1 MHSKLA
7 GVLLLLSALCG
18 DALAQTSGIPVRW
31 DWLVVSTPDFVG
43 PFRGNLPG
51 FKAPAPKVPLPKI
64 LPLTQTGPIFG
75 QFEVIV
81 TVRGQTVVEKTLRVS
96 SREVNSKAME
106 ALRHWRFDPASLDG
120 KPIRVRLRV
129 QVFEN

>member
-1 MHSKLA
+1 MHGKLA
-7 GVLLLLSALCG
+7 VVLLLLSALG
-18 DALAQTSGIPVRW
+18 ADAFAQTSGIAVRW

-51 FKAPAPKVPLPKI
+51 FKAPAPKGPLPKI
-64 LPLTQTGPIFG
+64 LPLAQSGPIFG

-106 ALRHWRFDPASLDG
+106 ALRHWR
-120 KPIRVRLRV
+120 V
-129 QVFEN
+129 

>member
-7 GVLLLLSALCG
+7 GVLLVLSALCT

-51 FKAPAPKVPLPKI
+51 FKAPAPKVPLPEI
-64 LPLTQTGPIFG
+64 LPLAQSGPVFG
-75 QFEVIV
+75 QFELIV